1 MTNAR
6 SKKRLRPHRKL
17 MQQLQRLNSRHLR
30 VTLGLSLAAGSMAL
44 QPSLNTL
51 QQVRNSGELH
61 LVGVSS
67 PTTFYQRDGNVHGL
81 QFELAQQ
88 FANELGVKL
97 VIDPV
102 NDDQQVLHS
111 VRRNHAQ
118 LALTV
123 HAAHDQRLNR
133 LRVSAPLVELEQQ
146 LIQRTDRFQPTSLD
160 DLRQST
166 IAVIAGSSEAKRL
179 RSALANVEGVR
190 LVEFK
195 EGDSLDLL
203 TLLDQGKIDYV
214 GMIDQEF
221 DAYRPL
227 FPNLRDGLSFAKS
240 DAVAWV
246 FLKSADESLYQAA
259 QNFLTRKQSDGTLE
273 RLAAFYGAG
282 DAFNRYGA
290 KSFQKDISVRLPRY
304 QREFEKQSAQ
314 HGLDWRLL
322 AAISYQ
328 ESHWDQNAISPTGVQ
343 GLMMLTQDTAKLM
356 GVKNRTLPK
365 DSIQGGTA
373 YFKQILSKLPASVQ
387 EPDRTW
393 MALAAY
399 NMGPG
404 HMIAAR
410 KLTRKLQGDPN
421 SWLDVSR
428 NLMTL
433 AQHNRANGKPAPD
446 VKQALHYVQQVRRYY
461 DAIALNHDAERDQ
474 QRVAQLDYDIT
485 LPGRLTQ

>member
-1 MTNAR
+1 MTTAR
-6 SKKRLRPHRKL
+6 PKKRLRPHRKL

-30 VTLGLSLAAGSMAL
+30 VTLGLSLAAGSLTL
-44 QPSLNTL
+44 QPTLNTL
-51 QQVRNSGELH
+51 QHVRTSGELH
-61 LVGVSS
+61 LVGISS
-67 PTTFYQRDGNVHGL
+67 ATTFYQRNGNAHGL
-81 QFELAQQ
+81 QYELAQQ

-97 VIDPV
+97 VLDPV
-102 NDDQQVLHS
+102 SDDQEVLKA
-111 VRRNHAQ
+111 VRHNHAQ

-133 LRVSAPLVELEQQ
+133 LRVSTPLLELQQQ
-146 LIQRTDRFQPTSLD
+146 LIQRIDRVQPASLD
-160 DLRQST
+160 DLRQTT
-166 IAVIAGSSEAKRL
+166 IAVLAGSSEAKRL
-179 RSALANVEGVR
+179 RATLADVDGVR

-203 TLLDQGKIDYV
+203 TLLDQGKIDFV
-214 GMIDQEF
+214 GMTDHEF

-227 FPNLRDGLSFAKS
+227 FPNLQEGLAFEKS

-246 FLKSADESLYQAA
+246 FLKSADDSLYQAA
-259 QNFLTRKQSDGTLE
+259 QNFLARKQSDGTLE
-273 RLAAFYGAG
+273 RLAAFYGTG
-282 DAFNRYGA
+282 DAFNRFGA
-290 KSFQKDISVRLPRY
+290 KSFQKDISNRLPRY
-304 QREFEKQSAQ
+304 QQEFEKQSTQ
-314 HGLDWRLL
+314 YGVDWRLL

-365 DSIQGGTA
+365 DSIKGGAA
-373 YFKQILSKLPASVQ
+373 YFKQILTKLPASVQ

-428 NLMTL
+428 NLTTV
-433 AQHNRANGKPAPD
+433 AKNNRAAGKPVPD
-446 VKQALHYVQQVRRYY
+446 VAQALHYVQQVRRYY

>member
-1 MTNAR
+1 
-6 SKKRLRPHRKL
+6 

-30 VTLGLSLAAGSMAL
+30 VTLGLSLAAGSLSL
-44 QPSLNTL
+44 QPTLNTL
-51 QQVRNSGELH
+51 QHVRTSGELH
-61 LVGVSS
+61 LVGVSN

-81 QFELAQQ
+81 QYELAQQ
-88 FANELGVKL
+88 FAKELGVKL
-97 VIDPV
+97 VLDPV
-102 NDDQQVLHS
+102 SDDQEVLKSIRH
-111 VRRNHAQ
+111 NQAQ

-123 HAAHDQRLNR
+123 RAAHDQRLNR
-133 LRVSAPLVELEQQ
+133 LRVSTPLLALQQQ
-146 LIQRTDRFQPTSLD
+146 LIQRADRVQPTSLD
-160 DLRQST
+160 DLRQTT
-166 IAVIAGSSEAKRL
+166 IAVLAGSAEAKRL
-179 RSALANVEGVR
+179 RTALSDVDGVR

-195 EGDSLDLL
+195 TGDSLDLL
-203 TLLDQGKIDYV
+203 TLLDQGKIDFV
-214 GMIDQEF
+214 GMTDHEF

-227 FPNLRDGLSFAKS
+227 FPNLQEGLSFEQH

-246 FLKSADESLYQAA
+246 FLKSADDSLYQAA
-259 QNFLTRKQSDGTLE
+259 QNFLARKQADGTLE

-290 KSFQKDISVRLPRY
+290 KSFQKDISHRLPRY
-304 QREFEKQSAQ
+304 QREFEKQSQQ
-314 HGLDWRLL
+314 HGVDWRLL

-328 ESHWDQNAISPTGVQ
+328 ESHWDQNAISPTGVK
-343 GLMMLTQDTAKLM
+343 GLMMLTQDTANLV
-356 GVKNRTLPK
+356 GVKDRTQAK
-365 DSIQGGTA
+365 DSIQGGAA
-373 YFKQILSKLPASVQ
+373 YFKQILTKLPASVQ

-428 NLMTL
+428 NLTTL
-433 AQHNRANGKPAPD
+433 AKNNRATGKPVPD
-446 VKQALHYVQQVRRYY
+446 VAQALHYVQQVRRYY

>member
-1 MTNAR
+1 MTNGR

-30 VTLGLSLAAGSMAL
+30 VTLGLSLAAGTMAL
-44 QPSLNTL
+44 QPTLNGL

-67 PTTFYQRDGNVHGL
+67 PTTFYQRDGHTHGL

-97 VIDPV
+97 VVDPV
-102 NDDQQVLHS
+102 DDSQQVLKT
-111 VRRNHAQ
+111 VRRNQAQ
-118 LALTV
+118 LALTEL
-123 HAAHDQRLNR
+123 AAHDQRLSR
-133 LRVSAPLVELEQQ
+133 LRVSAPLVELQQQ
-146 LIQRTDRFQPTSLD
+146 LIQRNDRMQPTEVD

-166 IAVIAGSSEAKRL
+166 IAVIAGSREAKHL
-179 RSALANVEGVR
+179 RTALADVDGVR

-214 GMIDQEF
+214 GMTDQEF

-227 FPNLRDGLSFAKS
+227 FPNLRDGLSFERN

-259 QNFLTRKQSDGTLE
+259 QNFLARKQADGTLE
-273 RLAAFYGAG
+273 RLAAFYGSG

-290 KSFQKDISVRLPRY
+290 QSFQKDIALRLPRY
-304 QREFEKQSAQ
+304 QSDFEKQSGQ
-314 HGLDWRLL
+314 QGLDWRLL

-328 ESHWDQNAISPTGVQ
+328 ESHWDANAISPTGVQ
-343 GLMMLTQDTAKLM
+343 GLMMLTQGTANLM
-356 GVKNRTLPK
+356 GVKNRTHPR
-365 DSIQGGTA
+365 DSIKGGTA
-373 YFKQILSKLPASVQ
+373 YFKQIMDKLPASVQ

-404 HMIAAR
+404 HMIDAR
-410 KLTRKLQGDPN
+410 KLTRRLKGDAD

-428 NLMTL
+428 NLRQL
-433 AQHNRANGKPAPD
+433 ALNNRASGKPAPD
-446 VKQALHYVQQVRRYY
+446 VAQALHYVQQVRRYY
-461 DAIALNHDAERDQ
+461 DAIALSHDADRDQ

-485 LPGRLTQ
+485 LPGRATQ